1 MGTERPAALP
11 QTWPWTWWLKLCLTV
26 SVPLVL
32 IAYLLR
38 AVRVHPEGARWLN
51 RLGGPLLDQTGKEW
65 CEAGAVLICIFIG
78 FWKPGWGAK
87 KFERAERAFLRVSRR
102 PRQAIVLAGILPVL
116 IRLALL
122 PVLPPER
129 PKVADEFGHLLI
141 ADTFASGRVA
151 NPPHP
156 MWRHFESLYVLQQP
170 TYTSIY
176 PFAQGLLL
184 AVAEMLRVPPWLAV
198 YASVGA
204 MCAVICWM
212 LQGWLPTPWALLGA
226 LLAITRFTILTYWMN
241 TYWGGALPAIGGALV
256 VGALPRILRFH
267 RVRYTLPLGIGL
279 AILAQSRPFE
289 GFLLSLPVAAVLLAW
304 LATARRVS
312 WNPRVKIL
320 VSLLCAAAAIF
331 GITAFYN
338 WRVTGN
344 PLLLPYQ
351 LHQRIYGTPQS
362 FFWST
367 PVYEAPGLHRHK
379 DIVDNFHWQ
388 LRAYVKQSSWAGL
401 ADQFLTKSN
410 LFWSFYFE
418 PLLTLP
424 LLFLPFAMK
433 ERWTRFLVCTAMFVL
448 LGIAMY
454 PFFYFH
460 YAAPICAIT
469 LFAVLQGMRRLRA
482 FEWRAKPV
490 GRFLFHSTLACSFAG
505 FLISAVA
512 RAMIPAA
519 LVVASTPRS
528 EILDRLRER
537 GGKHLVLV
545 RYNSKHSFHAG
556 DVHNAADIDKSDVV
570 WARELDSASNEK
582 LLYYYARRKVWLF
595 EPDEDPPRFVPVDRA
610 DLYNS
615 PPSISAIL
623 NGAGIGASSVPG
635 LTPGE
640 IVTIFGHNFARD
652 IEGSTTLG
660 SIFFPLP
667 LQIDAVT
674 QKSGNVYAPTG
685 SDFNAEIDSIFSAP
699 LPLELANVRVQ
710 IGDRWAP
717 IYSVANNDGQE
728 SVTVQAPFELIGKSV
743 TVKLW
748 LGDDA
753 TTVGNVPILPAS
765 PGILQARMSESSL
778 SPVILKSD
786 GSFAAEDNPAK
797 RGETVRMFV
806 TGLGAMSPPI
816 SSNRRG
822 SLEGVSKVQNPVT
835 VEVNGVNARVV
846 SAKYAEGLIGLEDVA
861 FEIPA
866 GCPVGSR
873 ILVGV
878 GVKVGG
884 QIALS
889 NAGAISIE

>member
-1 MGTERPAALP
+1 MGI
-11 QTWPWTWWLKLCLTV
+11 WWLKLCL
-26 SVPLVL
+26 LVAGPVAL
-32 IAYLLR
+32 VAFLLR
-38 AVRVHPEGARWLN
+38 TVRAHPEGERWLN
-51 RLGGPLLDQTGKEW
+51 RLAGPLLDQTGKEW
-65 CEAGAVLICIFIG
+65 CEAGAVVLCILIG
-78 FWKPGWGAK
+78 LSKPGWGSA
-87 KFERAERAFLRVSRR
+87 KFERAERAFLRVARHR
-102 PRQAIVLAGILPVL
+102 RQAVLLAGILPVL

-122 PVLPPER
+122 PALPPPR

-141 ADTFASGRVA
+141 AGTFASGRVT

-176 PFAQGLLL
+176 PIAQGLLL
-184 AVAEMLRVPPWLAV
+184 AAAEVLRVMPWLAV
-198 YASVGA
+198 YASAGA
-204 MCAVICWM
+204 MCAAICWM
-212 LQGWLPTPWALLGA
+212 LQGWLSTPWALVGA
-226 LLAITRFTILTYWMN
+226 LLAIGRFTVLTYWMN

-256 VGALPRILRFH
+256 MGALPRILRFH
-267 RVRYTLPLGIGL
+267 RVRNTVPLGIGL

-304 LATARRVS
+304 LATARSVPSKKRVQ
-312 WNPRVKIL
+312 IL
-320 VSLLCAAAAIF
+320 ISLVLAAAAIF
-331 GITAFYN
+331 AVTAFYN

-344 PLLLPYQ
+344 PLLMPYQ

-367 PVYEAPGLHRHK
+367 PVYDAPGLHRNK

-401 ADQFLTKSN
+401 ADQLLTKAN

-424 LLFLPFAMK
+424 LLFLPFALK
-433 ERWTRFLVCTAMFVL
+433 ERWTRLLVCTALFVL

-454 PFFYFH
+454 PFFYYH
-460 YAAPICAIT
+460 YAAPICGIT
-469 LFAVLQGMRRLRA
+469 LFAVVQGMRRMRA

-490 GRFLFHSTLACSFAG
+490 GRFVFHATLACSFAV

-512 RAMIPAA
+512 GAMVPAA

-528 EILDRLRER
+528 AILDRLRAQ

-545 RYNSKHSFHAG
+545 RYNSKHSFHSG
-556 DVHNAADIDKSDVV
+556 DVYNAADIDKSDVV
-570 WARELDSASNEK
+570 WARELDSAANEE
-582 LLYYYARRKVWLF
+582 LLRYYAGRNVWLF
-595 EPDEDPPRFVPVDRA
+595 QPDEEPPRFVPVDRA
-610 DLYNS
+610 DVYNS
-615 PPSISAIL
+615 PPSISTIL
-623 NGAGIGASSVPG
+623 NGAGIAASSLPG
-635 LTPGE
+635 VTPGG

-652 IEGSTTLG
+652 IDGSVTLG

-667 LQIDAVT
+667 LRIDSVT

-685 SDFNAEIDSIFSAP
+685 DDVVDGADSIFSAP

-710 IGDRWAP
+710 IGGRWAP
-717 IYSVANNDGQE
+717 IYSVANIDGQE
-728 SVTVQAPFELIGKSV
+728 SITVQAPFELTAKST

-748 LGDDA
+748 LGSDS
-753 TTVGNVPILPAS
+753 TIVGNVPVLPAS

-778 SPVILKSD
+778 SPVILRTD

-797 RGETVRMFV
+797 RGERVRMLV
-806 TGLGAMSPPI
+806 TGLGPMNPAVA
-816 SSNRRG
+816 SNRRG
-822 SLEGVSKVQNPVT
+822 GLAGDARVQNPVA

-846 SAKYAEGLIGLEDVA
+846 SAKYAAGLIGIEEVV

-866 GCPVGSR
+866 DCPAGAR
-873 ILVGV
+873 IPVIVGV
-878 GVKVGG
+878 NVDGRIVF
-884 QIALS
+884 S
-889 NAGAISIE
+889 NVSAMAID